1 MTYEEKIDLG
11 VKKFLNGEGTLT
23 QIRAILKLSDVREL
37 SKRLEELGY
46 KMYRGAKLSSIIGLK
61 KATEEYIDN
70 INNNP
75 SLTKIC
81 TKYHIDIGTLSK
93 RLKELNIEVINYQ
106 NRLKFD
112 NTVFDCID
120 TEEKAY
126 WLGFIFA
133 DGYIDSSPLEENKKA
148 HYTFEISL
156 KGSDAGHLHKFNKF
170 MKHENDNVKI
180 GYVNCNGKRCVRCR
194 WHVANKHLWNTL
206 NSLGCTPRKSLTLKF
221 PEKRIFQDTSL
232 IRHFIRGYFDGDGCL
247 SYYKNIKTF
256 SPICTFLGTKEFLQ
270 VLCSYCELLTDR
282 TINHKSNEN
291 VYEIS
296 CTHNIASKLLHYL
309 YDDANIY
316 LQRKYNRAIFLWN
329 GCRSLEKL
337 SEFLQTNI
345 GEGCD
350 ANTEITTETKES
362 VASQSVELEPEKSE

>member
-81 TKYHIDIGTLSK
+81 AKYHIDIGTLSK

-170 MKHENDNVKI
+170 MKHENDNVKM
-180 GYVNCNGKRCVRCR
+180 GYVNCKGKRCERCR
-194 WHVANKHLWNTL
+194 WWITDKHL
-206 NSLGCTPRKSLTLKF
+206 
-221 PEKRIFQDTSL
+221 
-232 IRHFIRGYFDGDGCL
+232 
-247 SYYKNIKTF
+247 
-256 SPICTFLGTKEFLQ
+256 
-270 VLCSYCELLTDR
+270 
-282 TINHKSNEN
+282 
-291 VYEIS
+291 
-296 CTHNIASKLLHYL
+296 
-309 YDDANIY
+309 
-316 LQRKYNRAIFLWN
+316 
-329 GCRSLEKL
+329 
-337 SEFLQTNI
+337 
-345 GEGCD
+345 
-350 ANTEITTETKES
+350 
-362 VASQSVELEPEKSE
+362 

>member
-81 TKYHIDIGTLSK
+81 AKYHIDIGTLSK

-148 HYTFEISL
+148 HYTFELSL
-156 KGSDAGHLHKFNKF
+156 KGSDAEHLHKFNKF
-170 MKHENDNVKI
+170 MKHENDNVKM
-180 GYVNCNGKRCVRCR
+180 GYVNCEGKRCERCR
-194 WHVANKHLWNTL
+194 WWITDKHLWKTL
-206 NSLGCTPRKSLTLKF
+206 NKYGCTPRKSLTLQF
-221 PEKRIFQDTSL
+221 PNENIFKSKDL
-232 IRHFIRGYFDGDGCL
+232 IRHFIRGYWDGDGCI
-247 SYYKNIKTF
+247 SYSNKEHTKICINVLGTEQFLVKLINYIPYNMSYTLQYKNPESNNITSSFIKDG
-256 SPICTFLGTKEFLQ
+256 LKA
-270 VLCSYCELLTDR
+270 Y
-282 TINHKSNEN
+282 
-291 VYEIS
+291 
-296 CTHNIASKLLHYL
+296 NIIKYL
-309 YDDANIY
+309 YDNCTIY
-316 LQRKYNRAIFLWN
+316 LDRKY
-329 GCRSLEKL
+329 EKFIYFRQL
-337 SEFLQTNI
+337 YEKSYRPIQTNI

-362 VASQSVELEPEKSE
+362 VASQSVELEPNKQSS

>member
-81 TKYHIDIGTLSK
+81 AKYHIDIGTLSK

-156 KGSDAGHLHKFNKF
+156 KGSDAEHLHKFNKF
-170 MKHENDNVKI
+170 MKHENDNVKM
-180 GYVNCNGKRCVRCR
+180 GYVNCKGKRCERCR
-194 WHVANKHLWNTL
+194 WWITDKHL
-206 NSLGCTPRKSLTLKF
+206 
-221 PEKRIFQDTSL
+221 
-232 IRHFIRGYFDGDGCL
+232 
-247 SYYKNIKTF
+247 
-256 SPICTFLGTKEFLQ
+256 
-270 VLCSYCELLTDR
+270 
-282 TINHKSNEN
+282 
-291 VYEIS
+291 
-296 CTHNIASKLLHYL
+296 
-309 YDDANIY
+309 
-316 LQRKYNRAIFLWN
+316 
-329 GCRSLEKL
+329 
-337 SEFLQTNI
+337 
-345 GEGCD
+345 
-350 ANTEITTETKES
+350 
-362 VASQSVELEPEKSE
+362 

>member
-46 KMYRGAKLSSIIGLK
+46 KIYRGAKLSSIIGLK

-81 TKYHIDIGTLSK
+81 AKYHIDIGTLSK
-93 RLKELNIEVINYQ
+93 RLKELNIEIINYQ

-133 DGYIDSSPLEENKKA
+133 DGYISSRDNG
-148 HYTFEISL
+148 FELSL
-156 KGSDAGHLHKFNKF
+156 KGSDIEHLHKFNKF
-170 MKHENDNVKI
+170 MEHNKDNVKL
-180 GYVNCNGKRCVRCR
+180 GEAKNGDKTFLRCR
-194 WHVANKHLWNTL
+194 WGITNKHLWNTL
-206 NSLGCTPRKSLTLKF
+206 NNLGCTPRKSLTLQF
-221 PEKRIFQDTSL
+221 PNISEELEIP
-232 IRHFIRGYFDGDGCL
+232 FIRGYFDGDGCL
-247 SYYKNIKTF
+247 SYY
-256 SPICTFLGTKEFLQ
+256 
-270 VLCSYCELLTDR
+270 
-282 TINHKSNEN
+282 
-291 VYEIS
+291 
-296 CTHNIASKLLHYL
+296 
-309 YDDANIY
+309 
-316 LQRKYNRAIFLWN
+316 
-329 GCRSLEKL
+329 
-337 SEFLQTNI
+337 
-345 GEGCD
+345 
-350 ANTEITTETKES
+350 
-362 VASQSVELEPEKSE
+362 

>member
-46 KMYRGAKLSSIIGLK
+46 KIYRGAKLSSIIGLK

-81 TKYHIDIGTLSK
+81 TKYHIDISTLSK

-133 DGYIDSSPLEENKKA
+133 D
-148 HYTFEISL
+148 
-156 KGSDAGHLHKFNKF
+156 AGHLHKFNKF
-170 MKHENDNVKI
+170 MKHENDNVKM
-180 GYVNCNGKRCVRCR
+180 GYVNCEGKRCERCR
-194 WHVANKHLWNTL
+194 WWITDKHLWKTL
-206 NSLGCTPRKSLTLKF
+206 NKYGCTPRKSLTLQF
-221 PEKRIFQDTSL
+221 PNENIFKSKDL
-232 IRHFIRGYFDGDGCL
+232 IRHFIRGYWDGDGCI
-247 SYYKNIKTF
+247 SYSNKEHTKICINVLGTEQFLVKLINYIPYNMSYTLQYKNPESNNITSSFIKDG
-256 SPICTFLGTKEFLQ
+256 LKA
-270 VLCSYCELLTDR
+270 Y
-282 TINHKSNEN
+282 
-291 VYEIS
+291 
-296 CTHNIASKLLHYL
+296 NIIKYL
-309 YDDANIY
+309 YDNCTIY
-316 LQRKYNRAIFLWN
+316 LDRKY
-329 GCRSLEKL
+329 EKFIYFRQL
-337 SEFLQTNI
+337 YEKSYKPIQTNI

-362 VASQSVELEPEKSE
+362 VAS